1 MPISYR
7 VSYISGGAGFLPSTV
22 VSWESKGKLHGDHS
36 REPVGP
42 PSNGGGIFSEIHP
55 KFAGNFQVLEIY
67 IGNLRVPS
75 QCHTSPRN
83 HGLIR
88 GTIRGLLYR
97 GFPCFFPGG
106 KPKLLDKIQTQNKN
120 NSTVGE

>member
-1 MPISYR
+1 VVKYTITCR

-67 IGNLRVPS
+67 IGNLRVALRMSHLPKE
-75 QCHTSPRN
+75 PRP
-83 HGLIR
+83 
-88 GTIRGLLYR
+88 Y
-97 GFPCFFPGG
+97 
-106 KPKLLDKIQTQNKN
+106 
-120 NSTVGE
+120 